1 MRQSTKRRDA
11 NRFHLLTEVLLMEN
25 KKKSRREVLKL
36 IGKTGL
42 FLGAVPVFFTSL
54 KITSQ
59 SEAATNYLTGATQL
73 TNIQEK
79 AFISGSGSSLTVNV
93 TGKPGRAFFV
103 TFAAT
108 DIKENY
114 RRISGSDGIINARG
128 TGTLTVNVRY
138 IPNTRIYLKVITAE
152 PTNLR
157 TPVGGTEPF
166 VVSIRN
172 GAIYSFEGLVSRPI
186 LGGATESAQ
195 VLIAMAATTQN
206 NTFQLR

>member
-1 MRQSTKRRDA
+1 
-11 NRFHLLTEVLLMEN
+11 MEN
-25 KKKSRREVLKL
+25 EKKSRREVLKL
-36 IGKTGL
+36 IGKAGL

-54 KITSQ
+54 KITPQ
-59 SEAATNYLTGATQL
+59 SEAATKHSPEAARS

-108 DIKENY
+108 DIRENY
-114 RRISGSDGIINARG
+114 RRIPGSNGTINSKG
-128 TGTLTVNVRY
+128 TGVLTVNVRY
-138 IPNTRIYLKVITAE
+138 IPNARVYLKVITAE
-152 PTNLR
+152 PANLK

-166 VVSIRN
+166 IISMRN
-172 GAIYSFEGLVSRPI
+172 GAIHSFEGVVSRPI
-186 LGGATESAQ
+186 LGDRIEASQ

-206 NTFQLR
+206 KTFQLR